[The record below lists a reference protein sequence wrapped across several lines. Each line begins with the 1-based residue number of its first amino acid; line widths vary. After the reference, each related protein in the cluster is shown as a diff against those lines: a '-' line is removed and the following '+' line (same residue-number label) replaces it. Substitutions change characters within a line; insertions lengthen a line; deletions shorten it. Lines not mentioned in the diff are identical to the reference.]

1 MTEVLTR
8 TDNDR
13 EYAGTMPFIRKPA
26 AAGSGTGMAVK
37 DGMPPVL
44 QFPALS
50 ACGGIRHAVTTRAGG
65 VSEGHLA
72 SLNLSFSRGDREEN
86 VRENFRRTAALFG
99 VPESRFVFSDQTHT
113 ANVRFVTEEDAGK
126 GLIKPK
132 DYHDIDGL
140 VTAEPGLA
148 LFTFYA
154 DCVPLYL
161 ADTKNHVIGLS
172 HSGWRGTVNRMGEHT
187 LRVMKEQFG
196 TDPAFVRAAIGPSI
210 CGDCYEVGPELK
222 EEFEQ
227 SFGAAAAAGFF
238 RPGKGDR
245 QFLDLWKANHYV
257 LREAGVPEENI
268 SVTDICTKCNSEL
281 LFSHR
286 VTGRQRGSLAAV
298 MMIR

>member
-1 MTEVLTR
+1 MKILE
-8 TDNDR
+8 N
-13 EYAGTMPFIRKPA
+13 EWSMMQIIRKGSKNDPA
-26 AAGSGTGMAVK
+26 YEEKNGVGFLRFQS
-37 DGMPPVL
+37 
-44 QFPALS
+44 LS
-50 ACGGIRHAVTTRAGG
+50 EEKWLLHAFSTRVGG
-65 VSEGHLA
+65 VSTGCYASMDLGFHEG
-72 SLNLSFSRGDREEN
+72 EETAF
-86 VRENFRRTAALFG
+86 ENYRRFAGALGFDWKKS
-99 VPESRFVFSDQTHT
+99 VLSDQTHT
-113 ANVRFVTEEDAGK
+113 TNVRVVTAEDAGK

-222 EEFEQ
+222 EEFEK